1 MCHPVIF
8 CLCFLD
14 KIFPSFLFLNYFVS
28 GVSIFFQVYLF
39 QTSSK
44 WILKTIHV
52 YFPNRF
58 ALSNFCKHV
67 FSWIFFLKALS
78 EFPLLLSLS
87 TWVMLHTFCF
97 NNYFCISFI
106 FVGHVFNNCP
116 SSFLVFWIST
126 FLHRFWICSHLA
138 PSAPGSP
145 LVCSRFLTRDP
156 SSRFPGMIT
165 KESSVWWVEEW
176 TCRDQDRKQLVLLQA
191 LKKFGK
197 LLQKK

>member
-1 MCHPVIF
+1 M
-8 CLCFLD
+8 
-14 KIFPSFLFLNYFVS
+14 
-28 GVSIFFQVYLF
+28 YLF
-39 QTSSK
+39 FFRCIYFKHLLNGFWKPFTFTFLTGLLYLTSVSMF
-44 WILKTIHV
+44 LAG
-52 YFPNRF
+52 F
-58 ALSNFCKHV
+58 
-67 FSWIFFLKALS
+67 FFLKALS